1 MSDGDLLARTPQY
14 VEAMG
19 GPLPPLRHVHIPRT
33 FEELDAIARAR
44 AGEEEEEEIVMQP
57 REGSREG
64 MHPRVGSPAGGQ
76 ALEEGEL
83 LVEDDADVESVWE
96 EWNLNDPDD
105 EMEAPSEE
113 EWEVAGFQ

>member
-1 MSDGDLLARTPQY
+1 M
-14 VEAMG
+14 
-19 GPLPPLRHVHIPRT
+19 
-33 FEELDAIARAR
+33 
-44 AGEEEEEEIVMQP
+44 
-57 REGSREG
+57 
-64 MHPRVGSPAGGQ
+64 
-76 ALEEGEL
+76 EEGEL